1 MVVRSYHLT
10 IRMYYMAD
18 VLDFTGKTIS
28 VNKETGDLT
37 PTGKVEAL
45 EMIQKCVTM
54 LQGKIDSGDIEG
66 LIVLMFDKDKPTMD
80 YFAGSIKMVELSFTL
95 QTMIH
100 KIHADSLTT
109 MEEYE

>member
-1 MVVRSYHLT
+1 
-10 IRMYYMAD
+10 MAD

-28 VNKETGDLT
+28 VDKETGDLT
-37 PTGKVEAL
+37 PTGKAEAL

-54 LQGKIDSGDIEG
+54 LQGKIDSGD
-66 LIVLMFDKDKPTMD
+66 MFDKDKPTMD

-109 MEEYE
+109 MEEYD